1 MNPTHFLGVY
11 QAETD
16 RLFRRATAVA
26 GLILSGV
33 FGLGGPLLILL
44 VNVAVIAP
52 TQTWLVEQG
61 ADPAM
66 GGDPA
71 AALAEGPELLPWSTA
86 VYATYYVRNFMF
98 LPILIFLLGGL
109 SMASEFVAR
118 TTREDVLRPV
128 PRWALLLAKW
138 LALATWILAATALS
152 GGVASLFGMVVC
164 GGIEAEA
171 GAWEAIEGA
180 TGQAWFTGALWA
192 VWTMFSGPLQ
202 QIGFT
207 LVTDLGF
214 ATLALALAV
223 LTRSVAA
230 TVASLVMVFVIQ
242 IGVSFGFIVANNQLV
257 RQLLEQQAPWL
268 TAESRDLL
276 FAWIDFLSKW
286 QPPFVIGVCPLTE
299 ITWQS
304 FVTLGVVTL
313 GSLALGLVR
322 FETMDVP

>member
-1 MNPTHFLGVY
+1 MSPLHFFGVY

-26 GLILSGV
+26 GLVLSAL
-33 FGLGGPLLILL
+33 FGLGGPLLLFL
-44 VNVAVIAP
+44 VNTFVIGPGEAQFQADRASLYP
-52 TQTWLVEQG
+52 DGEVPVLQDSPYMTWVQ
-61 ADPAM
+61 
-66 GGDPA
+66 
-71 AALAEGPELLPWSTA
+71 A
-86 VYATYYVRNFMF
+86 VYLTYYVRNFMF

-128 PRWALLLAKW
+128 PRWALLGGKW
-138 LALATWILAATALS
+138 LALATWILAATALT
-152 GGVASLFGMVVC
+152 GGLSALAGLALC
-164 GGIEAEA
+164 GGLEAEP
-171 GAWEAIEGA
+171 GMWGAIEDA
-180 TGQAWFTGALWA
+180 TGWAWLSGAVAAAWSA
-192 VWTMFSGPLQ
+192 VALPMQ

-214 ATLALALAV
+214 ATLALGLAV

-230 TVASLVMVFVIQ
+230 TVASLVMIFVIQ
-242 IGVSFGFIVANNQLV
+242 AGVSFGFIVVNNDIV
-257 RQLLEQQAPWL
+257 RQLLAQQAPWMEEP
-268 TAESRDLL
+268 TREAI
-276 FAWIDFLSKW
+276 FAWVDFLSKW

-304 FVTLGVVTL
+304 FVTLGVITL